1 MAKKENFFTKNKKII
16 LGILITL
23 LWLVVWRIATHIQLP
38 FLNYQLPEGQTDQGL
53 FGFLDIFSGGALS
66 SFSIAALGI
75 SPYITSSIVVQLLQM
90 DIIPQFKE
98 WAEEGE
104 AGKEKL
110 NRWTRYIALFLAFV
124 QALALVI
131 GYKASYGTYYFVT
144 IENMDYNSPFIY
156 IFLALIITA
165 GTAFVLWV
173 ADQITMKGVGNGSS
187 LLIVA
192 GIIVGFPTMI
202 SAMYNYFIKG
212 EYFTAAQTLFGKEVA
227 ANHMQIIGWVLFIA
241 MILFFVLIICG
252 VVWMEGLVRKI
263 PIQYSNRP
271 AAAKIRGNQD
281 SNMPIKLNS
290 ASVIP
295 VIFASTLLSLPTTV
309 INFVSQQGSVTGE
322 WVTWLNRIFNYD
334 EPIGF
339 AIYVI
344 LIFVF
349 AFFYSFLQID
359 PDKVADNLKK
369 NNAYIPGVKPG
380 EATAQFISK
389 TLFKVTLLGATYLVV
404 LASLPI
410 IVSWCFSGIGG
421 GLPASVQIGG
431 TSLMIVVGV
440 ALETVKQIKTQAQS
454 QEYKG
459 FLK

>member
-1 MAKKENFFTKNKKII
+1 MAKKENFFTKHKKII
-16 LGILITL
+16 LGILFTL
-23 LWLVVWRIATHIQLP
+23 LCLAVWRIASKIQLP
-38 FLNYQLPEGQTDQGL
+38 FLDYKGTGGEESDL

-66 SFSIAALGI
+66 SFSIVALGI

-90 DIIPQFKE
+90 DVIPQFKE

-110 NRWTRYIALFLAFV
+110 NKWTRYIALFLAFV

-131 GYKASYGTYYFVT
+131 GYEAQGGTYHFT
-144 IENMDYNSPFIY
+144 ELQDFTYNPLVY
-156 IFLALIITA
+156 ILIALVITA
-165 GTAFVLWV
+165 GTGFTLWL
-173 ADQITMKGVGNGSS
+173 ADQITMKGIGNGSS
-187 LLIVA
+187 LMIVA
-192 GIIVGFPTMI
+192 GIIAGFPSMFVALYKFFITGEA
-202 SAMYNYFIKG
+202 SKYFWNEG
-212 EYFTAAQTLFGKEVA
+212 QVEGGATTPL
-227 ANHMQIIGWVLFIA
+227 GWILFIL
-241 MILFFVLIICG
+241 MILFFIAIICG

-295 VIFASTLLSLPTTV
+295 VIFASTLLSLPTTI
-309 INFVSQQGSVTGE
+309 INFINVQGE
-322 WVTWLNRIFNYD
+322 WVTWLDRIFNYTQ
-334 EPIGF
+334 PIGF
-339 AIYVI
+339 AIYII

-389 TLFKVTLLGATYLVV
+389 TLFKVTLLGATYLAV

-410 IVSWCFSGIGG
+410 IVSWCFSGVGT
-421 GLPASVQIGG
+421 GLPQSVQIGG

-440 ALETVKQIKTQAQS
+440 AIETVKQIKTQAQS